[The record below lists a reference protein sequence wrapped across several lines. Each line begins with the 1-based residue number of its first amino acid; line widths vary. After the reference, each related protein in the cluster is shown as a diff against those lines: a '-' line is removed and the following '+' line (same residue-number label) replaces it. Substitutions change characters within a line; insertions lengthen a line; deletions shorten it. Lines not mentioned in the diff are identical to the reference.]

1 MIEKI
6 IEGFFKIAEIGDWD
20 TFSIKEAS
28 NKLNIKEEELIKYV
42 PSKEYFLIFYNDYV
56 DKKVLE
62 SISTEDIENSNS
74 DEVLQE
80 YLMFKLEY
88 MNKYKLAMT
97 NIINTSLINKK
108 FIILSLKSNKESIKK
123 FVNRIG
129 EKQGYL
135 KRKVLI
141 KLTLILWI
149 VAFNKW
155 LYEDKNNEAS
165 YSLINKGIKRIKK
178 NLKIF

>member
-28 NKLNIKEEELIKYV
+28 NKFNIKEEELIKHV

-62 SISTEDIENSNS
+62 SISIEDIENSNS
-74 DEVLQE
+74 DEILQE

-88 MNKYKLAMT
+88 MNKYKLAMA
-97 NIINTSLINKK
+97 NIINASLIKK
-108 FIILSLKSNKESIKK
+108 
-123 FVNRIG
+123 
-129 EKQGYL
+129 
-135 KRKVLI
+135 
-141 KLTLILWI
+141 KL
-149 VAFNKW
+149 
-155 LYEDKNNEAS
+155 LY
-165 YSLINKGIKRIKK
+165 
-178 NLKIF
+178 

>member
-6 IEGFFKIAEIGDWD
+6 IESFFKTAEIGDWD
-20 TFSIKEAS
+20 TFSIKEFS
-28 NKLNIKEEELIKYV
+28 NKFNIKEEELINHI
-42 PSKEYFLIFYNDYV
+42 PSKEYFLTFYNDYV
-56 DKKVLE
+56 DKKALE
-62 SISTEDIENSNS
+62 SISIEDIENSNS

-88 MNKYKLAMT
+88 MNKYKLAMA
-97 NIINTSLINKK
+97 NIINASLTNKK

-129 EKQGYL
+129 KKQSYL

-141 KLTLILWI
+141 KLTLILWM

-155 LYEDKNNEAS
+155 LYEDEKNEAS
-165 YSLINKGIKRIKK
+165 YSLIDKGIKRIKK

>member
-28 NKLNIKEEELIKYV
+28 NKFNIKEEELIKHV

-62 SISTEDIENSNS
+62 SISIEDIENSNS

-88 MNKYKLAMT
+88 MNKYKLAMA
-97 NIINTSLINKK
+97 NIINASLINKK

-129 EKQGYL
+129 EKQSYL

-141 KLTLILWI
+141 KLTLILWM

-155 LYEDKNNEAS
+155 LYEDKKNETS
-165 YSLINKGIKRIKK
+165 YSLINKGIQRIKK